1 MHSPVR
7 KILRLKY
14 IAAEIHALLFISM
27 WVFYFIFSQPLLNG
41 PSAVPFVVLLVADLP
56 ISFVAFAVMFTSAS
70 LGTVAAIAWGVL
82 GTLWWFAIGIAIDRG
97 VRSYRENRAG
107 PTMLF
112 SATTTANHVIPSRRN
127 ELLIAVGV
135 VAVVLV
141 VSVAGKWNGS
151 QGRFEKGE
159 IRSFSFSPD
168 GRSIV
173 FVRSQG
179 SSSRLERVTLN
190 SGTSAPVGTALPCL
204 ASSPTY
210 SLDESRIAFAC
221 ESKPSGLSRILIMD
235 ADGGSLHPL
244 FAATSDSYD
253 FAPHFTSD
261 GKEIYFGRLRSFVN
275 DPGRGGAPPRRWDLY
290 SSSLDGDHER
300 KLTDRDFEDSGV
312 SYSADGKMLA
322 ISGGVAEGAHLNL
335 YSLDDP
341 GKTENAISLAVP
353 DGARTPVID
362 DVTLA
367 SDGQSIY
374 FMAASDGKNGF
385 DYDVYRADLTGK
397 SLEKFTNANGYATNL
412 GVSADGKTAAFL
424 KWTSKWGSLP
434 NLSKLYVLDLATKR
448 ATPLNVTGTA
458 SP

>member
-1 MHSPVR
+1 M
-7 KILRLKY
+7 
-14 IAAEIHALLFISM
+14 
-27 WVFYFIFSQPLLNG
+27 
-41 PSAVPFVVLLVADLP
+41 
-56 ISFVAFAVMFTSAS
+56 
-70 LGTVAAIAWGVL
+70 
-82 GTLWWFAIGIAIDRG
+82 
-97 VRSYRENRAG
+97 
-107 PTMLF
+107 
-112 SATTTANHVIPSRRN
+112 
-127 ELLIAVGV
+127 
-135 VAVVLV
+135 
-141 VSVAGKWNGS
+141 
-151 QGRFEKGE
+151 
-159 IRSFSFSPD
+159 
-168 GRSIV
+168 
-173 FVRSQG
+173 
-179 SSSRLERVTLN
+179 
-190 SGTSAPVGTALPCL
+190 
-204 ASSPTY
+204 
-210 SLDESRIAFAC
+210 
-221 ESKPSGLSRILIMD
+221 
-235 ADGGSLHPL
+235 
-244 FAATSDSYD
+244 
-253 FAPHFTSD
+253 
-261 GKEIYFGRLRSFVN
+261 
-275 DPGRGGAPPRRWDLY
+275 
-290 SSSLDGDHER
+290 
-300 KLTDRDFEDSGV
+300 